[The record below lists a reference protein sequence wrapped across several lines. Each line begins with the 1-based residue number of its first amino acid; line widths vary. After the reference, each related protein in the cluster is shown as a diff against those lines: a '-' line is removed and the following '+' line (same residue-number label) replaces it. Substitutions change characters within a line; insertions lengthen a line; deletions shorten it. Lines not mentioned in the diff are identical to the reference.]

1 MALSFVVVQ
10 KCLPHQKA
18 VPALYTLVVI
28 TFGTLQV
35 ALGQLS
41 MGALLGF
48 LQLASDIDGPIDGLT
63 AAILLL
69 ARSKPPLA
77 GRTGQ
82 RRNTN
87 FLSLVGRETR
97 VVVKRALTE

>member
-1 MALSFVVVQ
+1 MFS
-10 KCLPHQKA
+10 
-18 VPALYTLVVI
+18 TLVVI

-69 ARSKPPLA
+69 AQSKPPLA

-87 FLSLVGRETR
+87 SSVR
-97 VVVKRALTE
+97 VDARVRV